1 MVYGIKCSENN
12 GKGREQKE
20 GSRGSA
26 GCDHGLSTLYC
37 LFGFGV
43 KVSEAEYNSRCSFIT
58 ASCGGGGGK

>member
-1 MVYGIKCSENN
+1 MVYGIECSENN

-26 GCDHGLSTLYC
+26 GCDHGLSVLYC

-43 KVSEAEYNSRCSFIT
+43 KS
-58 ASCGGGGGK
+58 